1 MFLEELGMVSGA
13 EWGVRK
19 PQLRYVIYPSVR
31 HKAKKNKRKKRANI
45 SVAQISLSIWCVCDN
60 RILS

>member
-31 HKAKKNKRKKRANI
+31 HKAKKNKRKKGQIFQWPR
-45 SVAQISLSIWCVCDN
+45 SVYQYGVCV
-60 RILS
+60 ITEY